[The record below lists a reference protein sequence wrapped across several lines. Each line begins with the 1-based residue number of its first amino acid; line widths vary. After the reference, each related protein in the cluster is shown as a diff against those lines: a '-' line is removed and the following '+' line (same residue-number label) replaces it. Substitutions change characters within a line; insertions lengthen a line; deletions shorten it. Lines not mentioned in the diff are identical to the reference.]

1 MVDSSAVASN
11 VDAGGGCS
19 SAAGGGG
26 AGVVGDASSVCNIA
40 FCSCQSGCVVVR
52 ASTAF
57 TVCLLHLHSMKLSGE
72 KRLLLLSIAVTD
84 HQSATKANHHY
95 HYQHHHLPT
104 VSDGGGNDDHRPQ
117 TPAHSSSIIQP
128 YGHHQLHL
136 AGLLAL
142 VGRPFIPSLC
152 AQYQLVHGSGSA
164 LTAVSHQQQCQW
176 WRGSGSTHTG
186 VGGSR
191 ASLPVCL

>member
-40 FCSCQSGCVVVR
+40 FCSCQSGCVVVG

-72 KRLLLLSIAVTD
+72 KRLQTAAVDCSDRPPKCHKSESSLSLSTPPSTD
-84 HQSATKANHHY
+84 SQ
-95 HYQHHHLPT
+95 
-104 VSDGGGNDDHRPQ
+104 RWW
-117 TPAHSSSIIQP
+117 
-128 YGHHQLHL
+128 
-136 AGLLAL
+136 
-142 VGRPFIPSLC
+142 
-152 AQYQLVHGSGSA
+152 
-164 LTAVSHQQQCQW
+164 QQ
-176 WRGSGSTHTG
+176 
-186 VGGSR
+186 
-191 ASLPVCL
+191 